1 MRSSGD
7 SMWLLYSL
15 VLVLVPPSVG
25 YSLDVEHS
33 LEFSGP
39 SSSWFG
45 YSVLL
50 HRSGRQTW
58 LVAGAPVANGSSSL
72 PVRSPGG
79 VYRCNITPEPRTC
92 KHMHTEV
99 SSCGKTC
106 EGESDHQWL
115 GVSLSRQPGEEGGRV
130 LACAHRWKNVFY
142 STKDSQSNKLPNG
155 VCFSFSSDLETSQ
168 PYIPCYI
175 DHQRKFG
182 ENYASCQAGISS
194 SMTEDLVIMGAP
206 GTSYWTGSVIVYNTS
221 SRQISAYGNDETGAV
236 NFGSYLGYSVGAGH
250 FLSPSSVEVVGGA
263 PQYNQ
268 KGKVF
273 IFTVDNSRLRI
284 VFELPGKEFG
294 SYFGSSV
301 TVVDLN
307 ADGLSDLLIGAPM
320 ATSNTRE
327 EGKVHVYINEGQA
340 KLVEAEFHLSGSSA
354 YAARFGQ
361 SIANLGD
368 MDDDGYPDVAV
379 GAPQEDDLRGAVY
392 IYNGRKEG
400 ISPTPSQRITGSSLG
415 RDLMMFGQSLSSGVD
430 IDNNNY
436 KDVAV
441 GAFLSDSAV
450 ILRAR
455 PVIQVKASLTL
466 PEQIDQKAALCHDR
480 GTPAVCINVTI
491 CFNATSKHFKGLI
504 ELQYN
509 LTSDLI
515 HKSSFP
521 HRFYFHG
528 NGSLNS
534 TKGEV
539 RTRHGRLTCKTHT
552 AYQRKDVK
560 DIYTPVQFEVS
571 YGLKETKTPKHPSK
585 AFPPLKP
592 ILQHSPGQRHTF
604 INQTR
609 FARSCSQV
617 NCSTNMQ
624 LSSHVVLPD
633 QQDFVAL
640 GSAQT
645 IILKT
650 SLLNSGDDAFLP
662 RLTLRFPDNIH
673 YVKVLQNQ
681 DNLIS
686 CDVMKEDNST
696 DVSLSCMVSSLVLP
710 AGSQMNISFLF
721 DVNHNSTPGDVLIQM
736 NTSSDN
742 YEVEKYLHDNAMSLV
757 FPLKYGVSVNIHGFV
772 SPTSFL
778 FGDEDTIPAECYS
791 EKLNYTFKVL
801 NSGPSRSVDTVI
813 DIRLPKILSPHQ
825 HKLQKLISLKSSHG
839 ECSIS
844 SKTIS
849 VFEDCDVPQASSI
862 QKLISFFSPTSTR
875 ILFCGHGD
883 ELCEHL
889 ICRLGSLDVGRD
901 ATILLEVNLNPAVLL
916 QEPGRHGIMM
926 LESTAVMSSP
936 REDPHTVLMQGLPF
950 TQVSVEAVFT
960 QKLTTVVQIFIIVVS
975 LVLGLTILAAL
986 IWCLWKAGFFKRN
999 FQKKEEEEFNR
1010 DSWDYVPKP
1019 KKRESNA

>member
-1 MRSSGD
+1 MCSSGE
-7 SMWLLYSL
+7 SMRLLCSL
-15 VLVLVPPSVG
+15 VLVLVPLSAG

-50 HRSGRQTW
+50 HRHGRQTW

-92 KHMHTEV
+92 KRMHTEV

-115 GVSLSRQPGEEGGRV
+115 GVSLSRQPGEEGGHV
-130 LACAHRWKNVFY
+130 LACAHRWKNIFY
-142 STKDSQSNKLPNG
+142 STKDFQSNKLPNG
-155 VCFSFSSDLETSQ
+155 VCFSFSSDLETSRH
-168 PYIPCYI
+168 YIPCYT

-250 FLSPSSVEVVGGA
+250 FLSPSSEEVVGGA

-273 IFTVDNSRLRI
+273 IFTIDNSRLRI

-301 TVVDLN
+301 SVVDLN
-307 ADGLSDLLIGAPM
+307 ADGLSDLLVGAPM

-327 EGKVHVYINEGQA
+327 EGKVHVYINEGQV
-340 KLVEAEFHLSGSSA
+340 KLVEAEFQLTGSSS

-368 MDDDGYPDVAV
+368 LDDDGYPDVAV

-400 ISPTPSQRITGSSLG
+400 ISAAPSQRITGSSLG
-415 RDLMMFGQSLSSGVD
+415 HDLMMFGQSLSSGIDV
-430 IDNNNY
+430 DNNKY

-466 PEQIDQKAALCHDR
+466 PDQIDQQVALCRDR
-480 GTPAVCINVTI
+480 GTPTVCFNVTI
-491 CFNATSKHFKGLI
+491 CFNATSKHFKGPIGILK
-504 ELQYN
+504 YN

-534 TKGEV
+534 TKGDV
-539 RTRHGRLTCKTHT
+539 KTRHGRLTCTTHI
-552 AYQRKDVK
+552 AYQRRDVK
-560 DIYTPVQFEVS
+560 DIYTPIQFEVS
-571 YGLKETKTPKHPSK
+571 YGLRETTQKHVFKT
-585 AFPPLKP
+585 FPPLKP
-592 ILQHSPGQRHTF
+592 ILQQSAGQRHT
-604 INQTR
+604 ITNQTR
-609 FARSCSQV
+609 FARSCSLG

-624 LSSHVVLPD
+624 LSSHLVLPD

-650 SLLNSGDDAFLP
+650 FLLNSGDDAFLP

-673 YVKVLQNQ
+673 YVKVLQNVSEN
-681 DNLIS
+681 NLIS

-696 DVSLSCMVSSLVLP
+696 DVSLTCMVSSLVLP
-710 AGSQMNISFLF
+710 AGSQVSPNIITELS
-721 DVNHNSTPGDVLIQM
+721 VLIM
-736 NTSSDN
+736 SSSGDHGCNWFLRSDN
-742 YEVEKYLHDNAMSLV
+742 YEMEKYLHDNAMSLS
-757 FPLKYGVSVNIHGFV
+757 FPLKYGVNVNIHGFV

-801 NSGPSRSVDTVI
+801 NSGPSRSVDTVV
-813 DIRLPKILSPHQ
+813 DIRLPKILSPHR
-825 HKLQKLISLKSSHG
+825 HKLQKVISLKWKLLGLSQV
-839 ECSIS
+839 SIPVGDLLLFVG
-844 SKTIS
+844 T
-849 VFEDCDVPQASSI
+849 Q
-862 QKLISFFSPTSTR
+862 
-875 ILFCGHGD
+875 FCGRGD

-889 ICRLGSLDVGRD
+889 ICRLGNLDVGRD
-901 ATILLEVNLNPAVLL
+901 ATILLEVTLNPAVLL
-916 QEPGRHGIMM
+916 QEPVEMHKHTGIPIEFCHSFHKRIIIIIIMFV
-926 LESTAVMSSP
+926 AVY
-936 REDPHTVLMQGLPF
+936 LL
-950 TQVSVEAVFT
+950 
-960 QKLTTVVQIFIIVVS
+960 
-975 LVLGLTILAAL
+975 
-986 IWCLWKAGFFKRN
+986 
-999 FQKKEEEEFNR
+999 
-1010 DSWDYVPKP
+1010 
-1019 KKRESNA
+1019 

>member
-1 MRSSGD
+1 AVFPPNMRSSGN

-33 LEFSGP
+33 LEFGGP

-50 HRSGRQTW
+50 HRSGRQTCKSPHSCQCHQLAV
-58 LVAGAPVANGSSSL
+58 LVCA
-72 PVRSPGG
+72 
-79 VYRCNITPEPRTC
+79 
-92 KHMHTEV
+92 EV

-340 KLVEAEFHLSGSSA
+340 EFHLTGSSA

-539 RTRHGRLTCKTHT
+539 RTRHGRLTCRGCLYASHRIRLFFFL
-552 AYQRKDVK
+552 QKDVK

-571 YGLKETKTPKHPSK
+571 YGLKETKSPKHPSK

-604 INQTR
+604 INQ
-609 FARSCSQV
+609 
-617 NCSTNMQ
+617 
-624 LSSHVVLPD
+624 
-633 QQDFVAL
+633 
-640 GSAQT
+640 
-645 IILKT
+645 
-650 SLLNSGDDAFLP
+650 
-662 RLTLRFPDNIH
+662 
-673 YVKVLQNQ
+673 
-681 DNLIS
+681 
-686 CDVMKEDNST
+686 
-696 DVSLSCMVSSLVLP
+696 
-710 AGSQMNISFLF
+710 
-721 DVNHNSTPGDVLIQM
+721 
-736 NTSSDN
+736 
-742 YEVEKYLHDNAMSLV
+742 
-757 FPLKYGVSVNIHGFV
+757 
-772 SPTSFL
+772 
-778 FGDEDTIPAECYS
+778 
-791 EKLNYTFKVL
+791 
-801 NSGPSRSVDTVI
+801 
-813 DIRLPKILSPHQ
+813 
-825 HKLQKLISLKSSHG
+825 
-839 ECSIS
+839 
-844 SKTIS
+844 
-849 VFEDCDVPQASSI
+849 
-862 QKLISFFSPTSTR
+862 
-875 ILFCGHGD
+875 
-883 ELCEHL
+883 
-889 ICRLGSLDVGRD
+889 
-901 ATILLEVNLNPAVLL
+901 VLL
-916 QEPGRHGIMM
+916 IK
-926 LESTAVMSSP
+926 L
-936 REDPHTVLMQGLPF
+936 REL
-950 TQVSVEAVFT
+950 
-960 QKLTTVVQIFIIVVS
+960 
-975 LVLGLTILAAL
+975 
-986 IWCLWKAGFFKRN
+986 RN
-999 FQKKEEEEFNR
+999 G
-1010 DSWDYVPKP
+1010 
-1019 KKRESNA
+1019 

>member
-1 MRSSGD
+1 MCICAWSNIHQRWLY
-7 SMWLLYSL
+7 SMSVLLSL
-15 VLVLVPPSVG
+15 VLVLVLVPLSAG

-50 HRSGRQTW
+50 HRHGRQTW

-92 KHMHTEV
+92 KRMHTEV

-115 GVSLSRQPGEEGGRV
+115 GVSLSRQPGEEGGHV
-130 LACAHRWKNVFY
+130 LACAHRWKNIFY
-142 STKDSQSNKLPNG
+142 STKDFQSNKLPNG
-155 VCFSFSSDLETSQ
+155 VCFSFSSDLETSRH
-168 PYIPCYI
+168 YIPCYT

-250 FLSPSSVEVVGGA
+250 FLSPSSEEVVGGA

-273 IFTVDNSRLRI
+273 IFTIDNSRLRI

-301 TVVDLN
+301 SVVDLN
-307 ADGLSDLLIGAPM
+307 ADGLSDLLVGAPM

-327 EGKVHVYINEGQA
+327 EGKVHVYINEGQV
-340 KLVEAEFHLSGSSA
+340 KLVEAEFQLTGSSS

-368 MDDDGYPDVAV
+368 LDDDGYPDVAV

-400 ISPTPSQRITGSSLG
+400 ISAAPSQRITGSSLG
-415 RDLMMFGQSLSSGVD
+415 RDLMMFGQSLSSGIDV
-430 IDNNNY
+430 DNNKY

-466 PEQIDQKAALCHDR
+466 PDQIDQQVALCRDR
-480 GTPAVCINVTI
+480 GTPTVCFNVTI
-491 CFNATSKHFKGLI
+491 CFNATSKHFKGSIGILK
-504 ELQYN
+504 YN

-534 TKGEV
+534 TKGDV
-539 RTRHGRLTCKTHT
+539 KTRHGRLTCTTHI
-552 AYQRKDVK
+552 AYQRRDVK

-571 YGLKETKTPKHPSK
+571 YGLRETTQKHVVKT
-585 AFPPLKP
+585 FPPLKP
-592 ILQHSPGQRHTF
+592 ILQQSAGQRHTITNQVLF
-604 INQTR
+604 IKLGKLR
-609 FARSCSQV
+609 G
-617 NCSTNMQ
+617 
-624 LSSHVVLPD
+624 LILHVGLTAAFFVVS

-673 YVKVLQNQ
+673 YVKVLQNVSESKQ
-681 DNLIS
+681 NNLIS

-696 DVSLSCMVSSLVLP
+696 DVSLTCTVSSLVLP
-710 AGSQMNISFLF
+710 AGSQVSPNNHGCNWFLR
-721 DVNHNSTPGDVLIQM
+721 
-736 NTSSDN
+736 SDN
-742 YEVEKYLHDNAMSLV
+742 YEMEKYLHDNAMSLS
-757 FPLKYGVSVNIHGFV
+757 FPLKYGVNVNIHGFV

-801 NSGPSRSVDTVI
+801 NSGPSRSVDTVV
-813 DIRLPKILSPHQ
+813 DIRLPKILSPHR
-825 HKLQKLISLKSSHG
+825 HKLQKVISLKKFSFTVKRSQV
-839 ECSIS
+839 SIPVGDLLLFVA
-844 SKTIS
+844 T
-849 VFEDCDVPQASSI
+849 Q
-862 QKLISFFSPTSTR
+862 
-875 ILFCGHGD
+875 FCGRGD

-889 ICRLGSLDVGRD
+889 ICRLGNLDVGRD

-916 QEPGRHGIMM
+916 QEPGRHGIMA
-926 LESTAVMSSP
+926 LESTALMSFP
-936 REDPHTVLMQGLPF
+936 REDHHTVLMRGLPF

-960 QKLTTVVQIFIIVVS
+960 QKLTTAVQIFIIAVS

-986 IWCLWKAGFFKRN
+986 IWCLWKVGCRFLFCFLFLTAAGLLSSAVFSFIARLK
-999 FQKKEEEEFNR
+999 
-1010 DSWDYVPKP
+1010 
-1019 KKRESNA
+1019 